1 LIDSPICIDLN
12 KQISTYLFDAF
23 DFPLDSEV
31 VFCSFCLS
39 FDAVSC
45 LLQHLNKAE
54 KSVPEEKDES
64 SLGDP
69 VNYRFYTMIN
79 FADK

>member
-1 LIDSPICIDLN
+1 LP
-12 KQISTYLFDAF
+12 FD
-23 DFPLDSEV
+23 V
-31 VFCSFCLS
+31 
-39 FDAVSC
+39 VSC